1 MNAAWHPSAGML
13 TAGSPEVVLALNEWS
28 LMDWQYT
35 TNALDYLKVDT
46 TSLPLRITLFTTQ
59 TPRGRAHTVYACGLQ
74 QR

>member
-1 MNAAWHPSAGML
+1 ML

-46 TSLPLRITLFTTQ
+46 TSLPLRIALFTTQ
-59 TPRGRAHTVYACGLQ
+59 TPCGRAHTVYACGLQ